1 MAQEIDAV
9 TIPELPDGVLVADS
23 LLTFAGAD
31 GKMYKTTASSVASTI
46 FVELPPAAFSNDPNF
61 QI

>member
-31 GKMYKTTASSVASTI
+31 GKMYKTTASNVAGVLI
-46 FVELPPAAFSNDPNF
+46 NPVAPIFSNDSNF
-61 QI
+61 TA